1 MTQPSNE
8 LERLQ
13 AEVDALR
20 QAKASLEQQV
30 GAVTKMMDAMVA
42 EVSAKSRQLEE
53 RNAEQ
58 TRLGAFIDEPEKQD
72 GHSEAPDALRQWA
85 QGFHPSHHT
94 GERRKKPRRAGGM
107 TA

>member
-20 QAKASLEQQV
+20 QAKASLEQQI

-42 EVSAKSRQLEE
+42 EVTAKSRQFEE
-53 RNAEQ
+53 RNTEQ
-58 TRLGAFIDEPEKQD
+58 TRLGA
-72 GHSEAPDALRQWA
+72 LA
-85 QGFHPSHHT
+85 QV
-94 GERRKKPRRAGGM
+94 
-107 TA
+107 